1 MSRPPGSEVP
11 ASNDGIVQCRAMPR
25 RKKKSKPVFR
35 RALRAVFFVVLAF
48 VAFSFLLVLPLRWF
62 NPLSTAFMLQDDTN
76 GELRQEWVD
85 WQDLGTAAKLAVVA
99 SEDQRFADHFGLDL
113 KAIKKA
119 IDEQDD
125 RGSLRGASTISQQTA
140 KNLFLWPGRS
150 FVRKGLEAW
159 LTVVVEICLPKQR
172 ILEIYLNV
180 AELGPGTYGF
190 GAAGRYYFG
199 RTPAGLSNAQAALL
213 ASVLPNPRQLS
224 VSNPSEYVRGRQA
237 WILTQMER
245 LRREAWL
252 TRIERDALPP

>member
-1 MSRPPGSEVP
+1 
-11 ASNDGIVQCRAMPR
+11 MPR
-25 RKKKSKPVFR
+25 RKKKSKSVFR
-35 RALRAVFFVVLAF
+35 RALRAVFFVLFGFVVL
-48 VAFSFLLVLPLRWF
+48 SFLLVLPLRWF
-62 NPLSTAFMLQDDTN
+62 NPLTTAFMLQDDTA

-85 WQDLGTAAKLAVVA
+85 WREIGTAAKLAVVA

-113 KAIKKA
+113 SSIKKA
-119 IDEQDD
+119 IDEQDE

-180 AELGPGTYGF
+180 AELGPGTYGV
-190 GAAGRYYFG
+190 GAAGRYFFG
-199 RTPAGLSNAQAALL
+199 RTPAGLSDAQAALL
-213 ASVLPNPRQLS
+213 ASVLPNPKAYS
-224 VSNPSEYVRGRQA
+224 VSQPSEYVRERQG
-237 WILTQMER
+237 WILGQMQR

-252 TRIERDALPP
+252 TRIERDVLPP